1 MPSTFHFEIPAFCS
15 IPLRLAV
22 YESKTALCV
31 NSLRLLLSFM
41 CSKGR
46 KVILGG
52 QRQNNLEIKAS
63 SCHLLFSFPSFLPL
77 MVHAL
82 CLRFHLLSSS
92 LLSLFLLSL
101 STADVLVMLFCIFS
115 PAACA
120 GYPVW
125 SNIPGGD
132 LSKLPGKFVIFIL
145 NVTIFSPLFSC
156 CCGGG
161 GVFCCGGLS
170 VFRNI
175 MSVPMFRHCVTSA
188 WNSSEGLNNRP
199 LGLQPEPPFEE
210 THLCS
215 EITFIFS
222 KYVWHKWNQFM
233 WCSSFFP
240 CDVCFGVNMSFS
252 VIAADIWWLLLHMRY
267 IDHWEKFMLGS
278 VSVRIC
284 VNEHLW
290 KIYQFLH

>member
-1 MPSTFHFEIPAFCS
+1 MHY
-15 IPLRLAV
+15 V
-22 YESKTALCV
+22 CV
-31 NSLRLLLSFM
+31 F
-41 CSKGR
+41 
-46 KVILGG
+46 
-52 QRQNNLEIKAS
+52 
-63 SCHLLFSFPSFLPL
+63 
-77 MVHAL
+77 
-82 CLRFHLLSSS
+82 
-92 LLSLFLLSL
+92 
-101 STADVLVMLFCIFS
+101 IFS
-115 PAACA
+115 HPVSSASFFSPWVQPMCWWCSFVFSRLQPALVTRFDLT
-120 GYPVW
+120 YP
-125 SNIPGGD
+125 G
-132 LSKLPGKFVIFIL
+132 
-145 NVTIFSPLFSC
+145 VTSANYLASLWYLFWMWLFFFPLFSC

-161 GVFCCGGLS
+161 GVFCCGGSS
-170 VFRNI
+170 VLRNI
-175 MSVPMFRHCVTSA
+175 TSVPMFRHCVTSA

-278 VSVRIC
+278 VSVRMC

>member
-1 MPSTFHFEIPAFCS
+1 MRSTFHLEIPAFCS

-101 STADVLVMLFCIFS
+101 SAADVLVMLFCIFS

-145 NVTIFSPLFSC
+145 NVTIFFPV
-156 CCGGG
+156 
-161 GVFCCGGLS
+161 VF
-170 VFRNI
+170 
-175 MSVPMFRHCVTSA
+175 
-188 WNSSEGLNNRP
+188 
-199 LGLQPEPPFEE
+199 
-210 THLCS
+210 
-215 EITFIFS
+215 
-222 KYVWHKWNQFM
+222 
-233 WCSSFFP
+233 
-240 CDVCFGVNMSFS
+240 
-252 VIAADIWWLLLHMRY
+252 LLLWWWWCFLLWWFVRTQEHYVCANVPTLCDIRM
-267 IDHWEKFMLGS
+267 KFFRGS
-278 VSVRIC
+278 
-284 VNEHLW
+284 E
-290 KIYQFLH
+290 